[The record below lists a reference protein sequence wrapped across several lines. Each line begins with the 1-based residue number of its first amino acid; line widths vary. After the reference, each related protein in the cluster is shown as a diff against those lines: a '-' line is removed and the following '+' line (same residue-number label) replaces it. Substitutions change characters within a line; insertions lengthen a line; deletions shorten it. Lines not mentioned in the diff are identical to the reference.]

1 MADEKKK
8 EAAAQPKSNEKSA
21 KPEKAKKDTAAKKD
35 SSKDGKASRGAR
47 ARKSIAKFF
56 KDFRSECKKIV
67 WPDRKTVLKSSLV
80 SIVAVTILAVILWLV
95 DTGLAEG
102 VKALANLAKDVGG
115 VETTTAAAGAML
127 TGLLGL

>member
-56 KDFRSECKKIV
+56 KDFRSECKKNRMARQK
-67 WPDRKTVLKSSLV
+67 DRAEKLV
-80 SIVAVTILAVILWLV
+80 
-95 DTGLAEG
+95 GRHC
-102 VKALANLAKDVGG
+102 GG
-115 VETTTAAAGAML
+115 RHSCCHFMACGYRPC
-127 TGLLGL
+127 GRG